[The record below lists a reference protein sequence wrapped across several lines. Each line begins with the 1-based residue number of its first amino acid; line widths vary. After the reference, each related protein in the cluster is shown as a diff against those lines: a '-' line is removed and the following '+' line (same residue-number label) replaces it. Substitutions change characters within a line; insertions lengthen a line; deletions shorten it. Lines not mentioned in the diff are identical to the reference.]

1 MQGNLLFVNNVD
13 VREFMEQ
20 ESLTKHSKYEEYI
33 GDVKQTSGIY
43 AITVNDFVA
52 YVGKAQKIRRRVRN
66 HIRYATKGYDR
77 AKYELLTMA
86 IDDKNKKEYQ
96 VKCVVLEECPI
107 DKLGDREKAIIKMC
121 DVLPLNTQL
130 SHSPAPKSMKFEEFI
145 LELKNCKKLSE
156 VYQELANKV

>member
-1 MQGNLLFVNNVD
+1 
-13 VREFMEQ
+13 MEQ

-43 AITVNDFVA
+43 AITVNDCVA

-66 HIRYATKGYDR
+66 HIRYATKCYDR
-77 AKYELLTMA
+77 AKYELLSMA

-96 VKCVVLEECPI
+96 VKCVVLKECPI
-107 DKLGDREKAIIKMC
+107 EELDQREKAIIKMC
-121 DVLPLNTQL
+121 EVLPLNTHL
-130 SHSPAPKSMKFEEFI
+130 SHSQAPKSMKFEDFI

-156 VYQELANKV
+156 VYQELEKQV